1 MTWCSHV
8 LFPSHLGFLV
18 GSSWC
23 ENFNE
28 TEIVV
33 LSTWFLVWVSDV
45 LAHTSIDW
53 HTSLRLGLRLVLSKR
68 LLPVSLYLSTLCR
81 VLTLVEGWTPN
92 CRAKQS
98 LGAVSP
104 LDWTS
109 HDMLFPCAV
118 PKSPWVPRGFFMV

>member
-1 MTWCSHV
+1 MTCCSHV

-68 LLPVSLYLSTLCR
+68 PLPECYNAPDNTGDDS
-81 VLTLVEGWTPN
+81 EN
-92 CRAKQS
+92 
-98 LGAVSP
+98 
-104 LDWTS
+104 
-109 HDMLFPCAV
+109 DMLAVTMRPTILEMFPKMICW
-118 PKSPWVPRGFFMV
+118 PFRKILEP